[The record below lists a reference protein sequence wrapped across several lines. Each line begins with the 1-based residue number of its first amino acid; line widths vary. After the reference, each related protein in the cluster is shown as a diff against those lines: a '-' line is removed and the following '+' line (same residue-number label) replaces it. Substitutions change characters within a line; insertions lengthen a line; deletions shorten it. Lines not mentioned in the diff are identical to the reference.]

1 MIFYHCL
8 HLLVTPIHFLNPCGN
23 LFSFFLVLC
32 DLLHFLSNFRNC
44 CNFLSHTATEI
55 NIKAMFSIQRFCFL
69 KWHMSGSER
78 HCHLASSDPAPKDVS
93 RHWETI
99 ANACMDS
106 LWMLMLQ
113 PCHMATWKQAV
124 KHAEQLQ
131 EHDTNQDRVV
141 EMYVDSFI
149 IHLSESSDDTSESD

>member
-1 MIFYHCL
+1 MNFYNWATFKAAAAVFEAL
-8 HLLVTPIHFLNPCGN
+8 YRGLAIKLFGNP
-23 LFSFFLVLC
+23 
-32 DLLHFLSNFRNC
+32 
-44 CNFLSHTATEI
+44 A
-55 NIKAMFSIQRFCFL
+55 
-69 KWHMSGSER
+69 
-78 HCHLASSDPAPKDVS
+78 SDPAPKDVS

-99 ANACMDS
+99 VGTRRNSPLVKEAMCAVTPEN
-106 LWMLMLQ
+106 
-113 PCHMATWKQAV
+113 WKQAV